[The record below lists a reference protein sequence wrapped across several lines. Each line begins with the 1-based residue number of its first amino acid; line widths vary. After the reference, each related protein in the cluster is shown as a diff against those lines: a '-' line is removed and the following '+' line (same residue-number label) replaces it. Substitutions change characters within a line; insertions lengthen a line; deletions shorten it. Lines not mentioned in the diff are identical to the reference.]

1 MTATLGSTATRHG
14 GKGGGAAMS
23 ALALGGFA
31 IGTTEFAT
39 MGLLPQVAATFD
51 ISIPTAGHAISLYAL
66 GVVVGA
72 PLIAGLAAK
81 LPRKGL
87 LISLTLAL
95 ALGNGLSAIAPNTGL
110 LMTAR
115 FLAGLPHGAYF
126 GIAAVVAT
134 TLVPP
139 ERRGTAV
146 ARIMVGLTVA
156 NLVGVPVA
164 TAAGQQIGWRVAY
177 LAVAVIAVA
186 TALAVARWLPRV
198 PAPRDASVA
207 AELSAF
213 RRPQVWF
220 ALLTGM
226 IGFGGMFAVYSYISP
241 ITTEVTALSASAVPW
256 VLAVFGLG
264 MTIGATVGGRFV
276 DRSVMGTVFGSLIAV
291 TGVLVVFALTATSPV
306 MAFATVFLIGLVSQV
321 LASALQVRLMDAS
334 PDAPSLASSSNHSA
348 LNIANGAGAWL
359 GGLAI
364 SAGWGYVSTAWVGV
378 ALSLAG
384 LAVAA
389 LSVLVGRPR
398 VRSSG
403 RGPVRAGQEASGH
416 EERTSG
422 GPPALSG

>member
-1 MTATLGSTATRHG
+1 MTTTTTASTTGHRG
-14 GKGGGAAMS
+14 GTAAMS

-39 MGLLPQVAATFD
+39 MGLLPQMADTFD
-51 ISIPTAGHAISLYAL
+51 VSIPTAGHAISLYAL

-87 LISLTLAL
+87 LIGLTIAL
-95 ALGNGLSAIAPNTGL
+95 AVGNGLSAIAPNAGL
-110 LMTAR
+110 LVLAR
-115 FLAGLPHGAYF
+115 FVAGLPHGAYF
-126 GIAAVVAT
+126 GIAAVVAAA
-134 TLVPP
+134 LVPP

-146 ARIMVGLTVA
+146 SRIMVGLTLA
-156 NLVGVPVA
+156 NLVGVPVV
-164 TAAGQQIGWRVAY
+164 TAAGQRVGWRAAY
-177 LAVAVIAVA
+177 VAVAVIAVV
-186 TALAVARWLPRV
+186 TTLAVARWLPHL
-198 PAPRDASVA
+198 PAARDASVT
-207 AELSAF
+207 AELRAF

-220 ALLTGM
+220 ALVTGM

-241 ITTEVTALSASAVPW
+241 LTTEVAGLPGGAVPW

-264 MTIGATVGGRFV
+264 MTIGAAVGGRFV
-276 DRSVMGTVFGSLIAV
+276 DRSVMGTVFGALVSVAAV
-291 TGVLVVFALTATSPV
+291 LAVFGLTARFPAAAIGS
-306 MAFATVFLIGLVSQV
+306 VFLLGFASQI

-364 SAGWGYVSTAWVGV
+364 TAGWGYPATAWVGV

-384 LAVAA
+384 LAVAG
-389 LSVLVGRPR
+389 LSVLVARR
-398 VRSSG
+398 
-403 RGPVRAGQEASGH
+403 
-416 EERTSG
+416 
-422 GPPALSG
+422 

>member
-1 MTATLGSTATRHG
+1 MTTTAEPSTTRR
-14 GKGGGAAMS
+14 GGATAAMG
-23 ALALGGFA
+23 AMALGGFA

-39 MGLLPQVAATFD
+39 MGLLPQVAETFD

-87 LISLTLAL
+87 LIALTIAL
-95 ALGNGLSAIAPNTGL
+95 AVGNGLSALAPNTTL
-110 LMTAR
+110 LMVSR
-115 FLAGLPHGAYF
+115 FVAGLPHGAFF

-177 LAVAVIAVA
+177 LAVTVIALV
-186 TALAVARWLPRV
+186 TTLSLARWLPRI
-198 PAPRDASVA
+198 PAARDAGVA
-207 AELSAF
+207 AELRAF

-220 ALLTGM
+220 ALVTGM

-241 ITTEVTALSASAVPW
+241 ITTEVTGLPGSAVPW
-256 VLAVFGLG
+256 ALATFGLG
-264 MTIGATVGGRFV
+264 MTLGAMTGGRFI
-276 DRSVMGTVFGSLIAV
+276 DRSVMGSVFGGLIV
-291 TGVLVVFALTATSPV
+291 TAAVLVAFALTATVPV
-306 MAFATVFLIGLVSQV
+306 LAFTLVFLLGYVTQV
-321 LASALQVRLMDAS
+321 LAAALQVRLMDAS
-334 PDAPSLASSSNHSA
+334 PDAPSLASSSNHAA
-348 LNIANGAGAWL
+348 LNLANGAGAWL

-364 SAGWGYVSTAWVGV
+364 AAGWGFTSTAWVGV

-389 LSVLVGRPR
+389 LSVVVER
-398 VRSSG
+398 RSAA
-403 RGPVRAGQEASGH
+403 RAPECAAS
-416 EERTSG
+416 
-422 GPPALSG
+422 

>member
-1 MTATLGSTATRHG
+1 MTTTVEPAAARRGRN
-14 GKGGGAAMS
+14 GGAAMA
-23 ALALGGFA
+23 ALALGGFG

-39 MGLLPQVAATFD
+39 MGLLPQMATTFD

-87 LISLTLAL
+87 LIGLTLAL
-95 ALGNGLSAIAPNTGL
+95 ALGNGLSAVAPNTAL

-115 FLAGLPHGAYF
+115 FVAGLPHGAYF

-134 TLVPP
+134 TLVAP

-177 LAVAVIAVA
+177 LAVTVIALV

-264 MTIGATVGGRFV
+264 MTLGATVGGRFV
-276 DRSVMGTVFGSLIAV
+276 DRSVMGTVFGALIAV
-291 TGVLVVFALTATSPV
+291 TVVLVVFALTATSAV
-306 MAFATVFLIGLVSQV
+306 MAFGTVFLIGLVSQV

-364 SAGWGYVSTAWVGV
+364 GAGWGYTSTAWVGV

-389 LSVLVGRPR
+389 LSVLVERRR
-398 VRSSG
+398 V
-403 RGPVRAGQEASGH
+403 
-416 EERTSG
+416 
-422 GPPALSG
+422 PA

>member
-1 MTATLGSTATRHG
+1 MTATAESTATRN
-14 GKGGGAAMS
+14 GGAAMV

-39 MGLLPQVAATFD
+39 MGLLPQMAATFD

-87 LISLTLAL
+87 LIGLTLAL
-95 ALGNGLSAIAPNTGL
+95 ALGNGLSAIAPNTAL

-115 FLAGLPHGAYF
+115 FVAGLPHGAYF

-306 MAFATVFLIGLVSQV
+306 MAFATVFLLGLVSQV

-364 SAGWGYVSTAWVGV
+364 GAGWGYTSTAWVGV
-378 ALSLAG
+378 VLSLAG

-389 LSVLVGRPR
+389 LSVLTTRSR
-398 VRSSG
+398 V
-403 RGPVRAGQEASGH
+403 
-416 EERTSG
+416 
-422 GPPALSG
+422 PA

>member
-1 MTATLGSTATRHG
+1 MTTFAAPVATARSSTPAMLALG
-14 GKGGGAAMS
+14 
-23 ALALGGFA
+23 LGGFA

-39 MGLLPQVAATFD
+39 MGLLPQIATTFG
-51 ISIPTAGHAISLYAL
+51 ISIPAAGHAISLYAL

-87 LISLTLAL
+87 LIGLTIAL
-95 ALGNGLSAIAPNTGL
+95 ALGNGLSAIAPNPTL
-110 LMTAR
+110 LVIAR

-156 NLVGVPVA
+156 NLVGVPVV

-177 LAVAVIAVA
+177 LAVAFIALV
-186 TALAVARWLPRV
+186 TTLALARWLPHA
-198 PAPRDASVA
+198 PAPLDASVA
-207 AELSAF
+207 AELRAF

-220 ALLTGM
+220 ALFTGM
-226 IGFGGMFAVYSYISP
+226 IGFGGMFAVYSYVSP
-241 ITTEVTALSASAVPW
+241 ITTEVAGLPSSAVPW
-256 VLAVFGLG
+256 MLAVFGLG
-264 MTIGATVGGRFV
+264 MTIGAMVGGRFV
-276 DRSVMGTVFGSLIAV
+276 DRSVMGTVFGMLIAV
-291 TGVLVVFALTATSPV
+291 TAVLTLLGLTGTSAVAAFALL
-306 MAFATVFLIGLVSQV
+306 FLLGFVAQI

-348 LNIANGAGAWL
+348 LNVANGAGAWL

-364 SAGWGYVSTAWVGV
+364 AAGWGYLSTAWVGV
-378 ALSLAG
+378 VLSLAG
-384 LAVAA
+384 LAIAVV
-389 LSVLVGRPR
+389 SVVVGRR
-398 VRSSG
+398 R
-403 RGPVRAGQEASGH
+403 
-416 EERTSG
+416 
-422 GPPALSG
+422 

>member
-1 MTATLGSTATRHG
+1 MTATVGTTAARR
-14 GKGGGAAMS
+14 GKGGGAAMA
-23 ALALGGFA
+23 ALALGGFG

-39 MGLLPQVAATFD
+39 MGLLPQMAATFD

-87 LISLTLAL
+87 LIGLTLAL
-95 ALGNGLSAIAPNTGL
+95 ALGNGLSALAPNTAL

-115 FLAGLPHGAYF
+115 FVAGLPHGAYF

-134 TLVPP
+134 TLVAP

-177 LAVAVIAVA
+177 LAVTVIALV

-264 MTIGATVGGRFV
+264 MTLGATVGGRFV
-276 DRSVMGTVFGSLIAV
+276 DRSVMGTVFGALIAV
-291 TGVLVVFALTATSPV
+291 TVVLVVFALTATSAV
-306 MAFATVFLIGLVSQV
+306 MAFGTVFLIGLVSQV

-364 SAGWGYVSTAWVGV
+364 GAGWGYTSTAWVGV

-389 LSVLVGRPR
+389 LSVLVDRRR
-398 VRSSG
+398 V
-403 RGPVRAGQEASGH
+403 
-416 EERTSG
+416 
-422 GPPALSG
+422 PA

>member
-1 MTATLGSTATRHG
+1 
-14 GKGGGAAMS
+14 
-23 ALALGGFA
+23 
-31 IGTTEFAT
+31 
-39 MGLLPQVAATFD
+39 
-51 ISIPTAGHAISLYAL
+51 
-66 GVVVGA
+66 
-72 PLIAGLAAK
+72 
-81 LPRKGL
+81 
-87 LISLTLAL
+87 
-95 ALGNGLSAIAPNTGL
+95 
-110 LMTAR
+110 MTAR
-115 FLAGLPHGAYF
+115 FVAGLPHGAFF

-177 LAVAVIAVA
+177 LAVAAIAVA

-291 TGVLVVFALTATSPV
+291 TAVLVVFALTATSPV
-306 MAFATVFLIGLVSQV
+306 MAFGTVFLIGLVSQV

-364 SAGWGYVSTAWVGV
+364 SAGWGYTSTAWVGV

-389 LSVLVGRPR
+389 LSVTVGRTR
-398 VRSSG
+398 V
-403 RGPVRAGQEASGH
+403 
-416 EERTSG
+416 
-422 GPPALSG
+422 PA

>member
-1 MTATLGSTATRHG
+1 MTVTAEATTTRRG
-14 GKGGGAAMS
+14 GRNGGAAMF
-23 ALALGGFA
+23 ALALGGFG

-87 LISLTLAL
+87 LIGLTLAL
-95 ALGNGLSAIAPNTGL
+95 ALGNGLSAIAPNTAL

-115 FLAGLPHGAYF
+115 FVAGLPHGAFF

-177 LAVAVIAVA
+177 LAVTAIALV
-186 TALAVARWLPRV
+186 TALALAGWLPRV
-198 PAPRDASVA
+198 PAAKGASVA

-276 DRSVMGTVFGSLIAV
+276 DRSVMGTVFGALVAV
-291 TGVLVVFALTATSPV
+291 TVVLVVFALTATSPV

-364 SAGWGYVSTAWVGV
+364 GAGWGYTSTAWVGV

-389 LSVLVGRPR
+389 LSVVVDHRR
-398 VRSSG
+398 VR
-403 RGPVRAGQEASGH
+403 A
-416 EERTSG
+416 
-422 GPPALSG
+422 

>member
-1 MTATLGSTATRHG
+1 MTATVESALTRR

-39 MGLLPQVAATFD
+39 MGLLPQMAATFD

-87 LISLTLAL
+87 LIGLTLAL
-95 ALGNGLSAIAPNTGL
+95 ALGNGLSAIAPNAAL

-115 FLAGLPHGAYF
+115 FVAGLPHGAYF

-186 TALAVARWLPRV
+186 TALAVARWLPRA

-241 ITTEVTALSASAVPW
+241 ITTEVTALSSSAVPW

-364 SAGWGYVSTAWVGV
+364 GAGWGYTSTAWVGV

-398 VRSSG
+398 V
-403 RGPVRAGQEASGH
+403 
-416 EERTSG
+416 
-422 GPPALSG
+422 PA

>member
-1 MTATLGSTATRHG
+1 MTATITAPRRGTA
-14 GKGGGAAMS
+14 AAMS
-23 ALALGGFA
+23 ALALGGFG

-39 MGLLPQVAATFD
+39 MGLLPRIAATFD
-51 ISIPTAGHAISLYAL
+51 ISIPAAGHAISFYAL

-72 PLIAGLAAK
+72 PLIAGLAAR

-87 LISLTLAL
+87 LIGLMIAF
-95 ALGNGLSAIAPNTGL
+95 AVGNGLSAIAPNATL
-110 LMTAR
+110 LVAAR
-115 FLAGLPHGAYF
+115 FLSGLPHGAFF

-156 NLVGVPVA
+156 NLVGVPLA
-164 TAAGQQIGWRVAY
+164 TVAGQQIGWRVVY
-177 LAVAVIAVA
+177 FAVAAVA
-186 TALAVARWLPRV
+186 IATACALARWLPPV
-198 PAPRDASVA
+198 PAAHDASPA
-207 AELSAF
+207 AELRAF

-241 ITTEVTALSASAVPW
+241 ITTEVTGLSDAVVPW
-256 VLAVFGLG
+256 VLATFGLG

-276 DRSVMGTVFGSLIAV
+276 DRSVTGTVFGALITVTAV
-291 TGVLVVFALTATSPV
+291 LALFGLTATIP
-306 MAFATVFLIGLVSQV
+306 AATFGSVFLIGLVSQI

-364 SAGWGYVSTAWVGV
+364 TAGWGYAATAWVGV

-384 LAVAA
+384 LTVAFSSA
-389 LSVLVGRPR
+389 KVARPR
-398 VRSSG
+398 V
-403 RGPVRAGQEASGH
+403 PELAA
-416 EERTSG
+416 
-422 GPPALSG
+422 A

>member
-1 MTATLGSTATRHG
+1 MTATTVESSATRRTN
-14 GKGGGAAMS
+14 GGAAMG
-23 ALALGGFA
+23 ALAMGGFA

-39 MGLLPQVAATFD
+39 MGLLPQMADTFG

-87 LISLTLAL
+87 LIGLTIAL
-95 ALGNGLSAIAPNTGL
+95 ALGNGLSAVAPNTAL

-115 FLAGLPHGAYF
+115 FVAGLPHGAFF

-146 ARIMVGLTVA
+146 ARIMVGLTLA
-156 NLVGVPVA
+156 NLIGVPVV

-177 LAVAVIAVA
+177 FGVTVIALA

-198 PAPRDASVA
+198 PAPRDAGIG
-207 AELSAF
+207 AELRAF

-220 ALLTGM
+220 ALVTGM

-241 ITTEVTALSASAVPW
+241 LTTEVTGLSSSAVPW

-276 DRSVMGTVFGSLIAV
+276 DWSVMGTVFGAMSAV
-291 TGVLVVFALTATSPV
+291 TVVLVVFALTATSPV
-306 MAFATVFLIGLVSQV
+306 MAFGTVFLLGLVSQV

-364 SAGWGYVSTAWVGV
+364 GAGWGYTSTAWVGV

-384 LAVAA
+384 LAVAG
-389 LSVLVGRPR
+389 LSVLVDHRRAPLTPR
-398 VRSSG
+398 
-403 RGPVRAGQEASGH
+403 
-416 EERTSG
+416 
-422 GPPALSG
+422 

>member
-1 MTATLGSTATRHG
+1 MTATVESTATRPR
-14 GKGGGAAMS
+14 GKNGGAAMA
-23 ALALGGFA
+23 ALALGGFG

-39 MGLLPQVAATFD
+39 MGLLPQMAATFD

-87 LISLTLAL
+87 LIGLTIAL

-115 FLAGLPHGAYF
+115 FVAGLPHGAFF

-146 ARIMVGLTVA
+146 ARIMVGLTLA

-177 LAVAVIAVA
+177 LAVTVIALV

-198 PAPRDASVA
+198 PAARDASVG

-264 MTIGATVGGRFV
+264 MTLGATVGGRFV

-291 TGVLVVFALTATSPV
+291 TVVLVVFALTATSPV
-306 MAFATVFLIGLVSQV
+306 MAFGTVFLIGLVSQV

-364 SAGWGYVSTAWVGV
+364 GAGWGYTSTAWVGV
-378 ALSLAG
+378 GLSLAG

-389 LSVLVGRPR
+389 LSVVVDRRR
-398 VRSSG
+398 V
-403 RGPVRAGQEASGH
+403 
-416 EERTSG
+416 
-422 GPPALSG
+422 PA